1 MGWTSTE
8 KLFIVFEDGQY
19 VVFSNTGEV
28 LHQMKLFMETL
39 SDVVFNANTTE
50 DGFVAFSKNN
60 HV

>member
-28 LHQMKLFMETL
+28 LHQMKLFKETL

-50 DGFVAFSKNN
+50 DGFVAFSMNN